1 MHGAGEMISRRTFG
15 QRSLSQAGLVA
26 MASMAATGVSLADD
40 ASRIRWEVFSGTG
53 SSNSPSADQPSDPL
67 EIAMRNP
74 YGIEVTPNWIYFST
88 VDDHSIWQLSR
99 KQGTIRRFAGTGKQG
114 YSGDAGPALSATF
127 NAPHEI
133 RADSRGNLFVADTRN
148 HCIRR
153 IDAKTGVV
161 ITLAGN
167 GKPGYGGDNII
178 ATQARFNQPHSIVLD
193 PTGCIVADTLN
204 HRVRRIDLRS
214 GLVRN
219 LAGTGRGALP
229 TSHRTANLQPVF
241 GPRSLAIGPKS
252 IWLVLREGN
261 SIWRIDRLTGKIVHL
276 AGTGEKGFRG
286 DGGDPLEAEFRG
298 PKGIALDSQQ
308 RMLIADTENHAIR
321 RIDQRKNLVELLQT
335 PYRLKR
341 PHGVAV
347 IPAGSAVDMTQ
358 DTYLVSDSEN
368 HQVLSGV

>member
-1 MHGAGEMISRRTFG
+1 MISRRTFV
-15 QRSLSQAGLVA
+15 QRSYSQAGLA
-26 MASMAATGVSLADD
+26 ALAAATATSMGFADE
-40 ASRIRWEVFSGTG
+40 ASRIRWEIFSGTG
-53 SSNSPSADQPSDPL
+53 SSDSPSADQPSNPL

-114 YSGDAGPALSATF
+114 YSGDGGPALSATF

-133 RADSRGNLFVADTRN
+133 RADQLGHLFVADTRN

-161 ITLAGN
+161 TTLAGN
-167 GKPGYGGDNII
+167 GKPGYGGDNIV
-178 ATQARFNQPHSIVLD
+178 ANQARFNQPHSLVLD

-219 LAGTGRGALP
+219 LAGTGRRELP
-229 TSHRTANLQPVF
+229 SNNGNAVQQSVF

-261 SIWRIDRLTGKIVHL
+261 SIWRIDRVSGKIVHV
-276 AGTGEKGFRG
+276 AGTGKKGFRG
-286 DGGDPLEAEFRG
+286 NGGDPLKAEFRG

-308 RMLIADTENHAIR
+308 RVLIADTENHAIR
-321 RIDQRKNLVELLQT
+321 RIDQRKNVVELLQT

-347 IPAGSAVDMTQ
+347 VPAGSAADVTQ
-358 DTYLVSDSEN
+358 DVYLVSDSEN